1 MDWTLLGTYLPYLLR
16 AAGITLAIS
25 GIALLAGTLLGLGLT
40 LLRLARS
47 RAARI
52 AIGVY
57 VWLIRGTPLLLQIF
71 AVYYWLPSFGI
82 RLPAFT
88 AGALVLGLNAAAYYV
103 DIFRAAI
110 GTVPPGQSE
119 AARAVGMMPSQIMR
133 RIVLPQALL
142 PALPSY
148 IGQSINLLKN
158 SSLVSVISVQEL
170 MFTSQSIYSS
180 TYRLGESIGVAGILY
195 LAMTSSLQL
204 FQIWLE
210 RRLMRRGRQPV

>member
-25 GIALLAGTLLGLGLT
+25 GLALVGGTLLGLGLT

-47 RAARI
+47 GAARV
-52 AIGVY
+52 AIGAY

-110 GTVPPGQSE
+110 GTVPIGQSE

-142 PALPSY
+142 PALPPY

-180 TYRLGESIGVAGILY
+180 TYRLGESIGVAGVLY
-195 LAMTSSLQL
+195 LAMTSMLQL

-210 RRLMRRGRQPV
+210 RRLMRRGRQAG